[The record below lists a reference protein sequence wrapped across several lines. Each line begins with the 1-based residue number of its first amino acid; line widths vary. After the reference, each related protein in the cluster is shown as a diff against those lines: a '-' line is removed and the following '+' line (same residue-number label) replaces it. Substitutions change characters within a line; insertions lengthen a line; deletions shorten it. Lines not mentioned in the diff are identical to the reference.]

1 MESRGWKFVEI
12 RDNSTVGFRK
22 NVLRCLWALWLPHR
36 GHSIIV
42 STTVGTIFI
51 LPFPHFTLCTTD
63 YFTLSFF
70 KSLVILTLAIAY
82 ETWLFYEFTHYCY
95 YRTYFGSFF
104 AVQAIANLLSISLT
118 KQRLILVV
126 AFSRVLSKFLT
137 KLLHLSIQELVL
149 SMTHLALTGTK
160 PLCPCFFF
168 STFEGLGESLNRIL
182 VIIAG

>member
-1 MESRGWKFVEI
+1 MGCTGIF
-12 RDNSTVGFRK
+12 F
-22 NVLRCLWALWLPHR
+22 CLFP
-36 GHSIIV
+36 
-42 STTVGTIFI
+42 IF
-51 LPFPHFTLCTTD
+51 T
-63 YFTLSFF
+63 
-70 KSLVILTLAIAY
+70 KLTL
-82 ETWLFYEFTHYCY
+82 YCNLMRTEQLCY
-95 YRTYFGSFF
+95 LSYRTYLGYFF

-160 PLCPCFFF
+160 PLFSCFFF

>member
-1 MESRGWKFVEI
+1 MNSLKSKFLWK
-12 RDNSTVGFRK
+12 
-22 NVLRCLWALWLPHR
+22 
-36 GHSIIV
+36 
-42 STTVGTIFI
+42 
-51 LPFPHFTLCTTD
+51 LPFSSWRKLIM
-63 YFTLSFF
+63 
-70 KSLVILTLAIAY
+70 SLNSLDN
-82 ETWLFYEFTHYCY
+82 WLINLWKQSYYQRCWEIYCGY
-95 YRTYFGSFF
+95 LNIFYRTYLGSFF

-168 STFEGLGESLNRIL
+168 EGFRGLRWELKPNLGHNRWINFFQLNR
-182 VIIAG
+182 